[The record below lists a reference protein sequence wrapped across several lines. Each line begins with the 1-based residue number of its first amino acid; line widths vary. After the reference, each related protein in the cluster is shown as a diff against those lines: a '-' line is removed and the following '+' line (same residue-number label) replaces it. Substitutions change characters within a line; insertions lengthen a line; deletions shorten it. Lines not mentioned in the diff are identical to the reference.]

1 MTLQT
6 RSFFDSRPDARH
18 FVADVDGVVVSIRQN
33 LPTYGV
39 TDGEVWIAFRLH
51 DRLVERR
58 FGCVHHAKRDVARFV
73 REMIV
78 TRADSP
84 TIGAWIAIRRAEY
97 AVICPI
103 CTAAPTC
110 PCVDEAGEQ
119 MLEGKCTALAV
130 GAPYRPEMHAVEV
143 NLPPL
148 VHGGR
153 ATAFHHALHGVPKP
167 SPPGYRPERV
177 FIK

>member
-1 MTLQT
+1 MQLQT

-58 FGCVHHAKRDVARFV
+58 FGSVDRAKHDAARFV
-73 REMIV
+73 RDAIG

-97 AVICPI
+97 AIACPI
-103 CTAAPTC
+103 CAAAPTC
-110 PCVDEAGEQ
+110 PCVDEDGAQ
-119 MLEGKCTALAV
+119 MLEGKGTALVV
-130 GAPYRPEMHAVEV
+130 GAPHRPEMHEVEV

-153 ATAFHHALHGVPKP
+153 ATAFHHSLHGAPKP
-167 SPPGYRPERV
+167 PPPGYRPERI